1 MEVVFMSGVV
11 IAVANQKGGVGK
23 TTLTVHLAA
32 GAAAQGKRVIVVDA
46 DPQGNATSWMLDG
59 EQDEGMFRLL
69 VVNEQPVKLV
79 RPLRNWKVGL
89 LPGNYRTGE
98 ALTML
103 AAVGRLGEIP
113 ARIRAL
119 AQIAEIVFIDM
130 PPSRTAGFDELL
142 AAADWVIVPTQL
154 ERLSLEGVGLLAQAL
169 SSQTSNVK
177 REGPRLMGIV
187 PNMTRA
193 STREH
198 QAQMVEL
205 VRAFGQ
211 AVWPPL
217 PLTIKVTE
225 AATYGT
231 TVFELCP
238 GEPVTEAMLAVMQRM
253 LGVLDGTT

>member
-1 MEVVFMSGVV
+1 
-11 IAVANQKGGVGK
+11 
-23 TTLTVHLAA
+23 
-32 GAAAQGKRVIVVDA
+32 
-46 DPQGNATSWMLDG
+46 
-59 EQDEGMFRLL
+59 
-69 VVNEQPVKLV
+69 
-79 RPLRNWKVGL
+79 
-89 LPGNYRTGE
+89 
-98 ALTML
+98 ML
-103 AAVGRLGEIP
+103 AAVGRLPEIP

-119 AQIAEIVFIDM
+119 AEIADLVFVDM

-177 REGPRLMGIV
+177 RQNVKRDDGPRLMGIM

-238 GEPVTEAMLAVMQRM
+238 GEPVTEAMLAVKQRM
-253 LGVLDGTT
+253 LGVLKENRERKGGLRVDPAVAAFQRRQRRMRQRCREATEGPETDPGEVRS